1 MQVQSEDITVA
12 WGQQPHH
19 LDQQY
24 GRWRLAVFQDVQEAM
39 DSSKLYFLYDPEADE
54 RSMTTG
60 SRKGGASLV
69 VFDLNLRC
77 FIAEMPITVYG
88 RSGKP
93 KFLFALKAPA
103 QSGGTSFVLVCESE
117 GHHGNFQ
124 LHVSRLD
131 LWQDGL
137 SIADNRP
144 LLSQPLNVAGDY
156 ICTMREDAPEMVV
169 MANPGLQV
177 WRVDALASGP
187 SQPTNYFTIPGAELR
202 HFYDGFLSMG
212 SVYLL
217 SAFADGNLDYTRIH
231 VLSLDSPGQINTHT
245 CHADP
250 TRGMPPARQQA
261 AIDSVSG
268 YILVAGGEID
278 YGGNVQRLSDY
289 WVLDLTSFQW
299 TQVPSS
305 MPIPL
310 IEPRLTTT
318 NSGNVYLWGDF
329 DQPLPGMP
337 HGTHLRILRVR
348 GFGQKAPPPSYDS
361 ASSASPYPSANP
373 TPSAY
378 PSQPMA
384 PYPQSAPAHPPAGHN
399 APPYPSY
406 APNASPGYA
415 APAAGGY
422 APPPPP
428 GPSYGGD
435 YPRQD
440 HGGYAPPPGQ
450 QAYYPPQEKK
460 KKDCNIM

>member
-24 GRWRLAVFQDVQEAM
+24 GRWRLAVFQDVQEAI
-39 DSSKLYFLYDPEADE
+39 DSSKLYFLYDPDADE

-60 SRKGGASLV
+60 SRKGGASIV

-77 FIAEMPITVYG
+77 FVAELPITVFG
-88 RSGKP
+88 RRGKP

-103 QSGGTSFVLVCESE
+103 SSGGTSFVFVSESE
-117 GHHGNFQ
+117 GNGGMYQ
-124 LHVSRLD
+124 LHVSRID

-144 LLSQPLNVAGDY
+144 LLSQPMNVAGDY

-177 WRVDALASGP
+177 WRVDALAAGP
-187 SQPTNYFTIPGAELR
+187 SQPNYFTVPGAELR

-217 SAFADGNLDYTRIH
+217 SAFADGNLDYTRVH
-231 VLSLDSPGQINTHT
+231 VLSLENPGQINTHT

-250 TRGMPPARQQA
+250 ARGMPPARQQA
-261 AIDSVSG
+261 AIDSTSG

-299 TQVPSS
+299 QQVPSS

-318 NSGNVYLWGDF
+318 YSGNVYLWGDF

-337 HGTHLRILRVR
+337 HGTHLRILRIR
-348 GFGQKAPPPSYDS
+348 GFGQKAAPPSYD
-361 ASSASPYPSANP
+361 AATSASPYPSV
-373 TPSAY
+373 TPSPTY
-378 PSQPMA
+378 PSQPIA
-384 PYPQSAPAHPPAGHN
+384 PYPQSAPAHPPAGQN
-399 APPYPSY
+399 APAYPSY
-406 APNASPGYA
+406 APN
-415 APAAGGY
+415 PAAGY
-422 APPPPP
+422 SAPGAMPQQGAYQAP

-440 HGGYAPPPGQ
+440 GQGYHAPPGQ

-460 KKDCNIM
+460 KKDCSIM